1 MTHLLQNVIQN
12 KVSLTKYY
20 IQERLEKGDGLVM
33 ILQKLPSDDSITS
46 YIVYRD
52 LPEELQDLYDEKKI
66 ENGNQNNIIFFYLC
80 TLSDA
85 SIVAFDLNDRD
96 WM

>member
-1 MTHLLQNVIQN
+1 MEYLLKNVIDN
-12 KVSLTKYY
+12 KVSLTKFY

-33 ILQKLPSDDSITS
+33 ILQKFPSDDSVTS
-46 YIVYRD
+46 YIVYKD

-66 ENGNQNNIIFFYLC
+66 ENGNQDNIIFFYLC
-80 TLSDA
+80 TLSSA
-85 SIVAFDLNDRD
+85 SLVAFDLNDRD

>member
-1 MTHLLQNVIQN
+1 MEYLLKNVINN
-12 KVSLTKYY
+12 KVSFTKFY

-33 ILQKLPSDDSITS
+33 ILQKSLVDDSVTS
-46 YIVYRD
+46 YIIYKD
-52 LPEELQDLYDEKKI
+52 LPEELQDVYDEKKI

-80 TLSDA
+80 TLNEA
-85 SIVAFDLNDRD
+85 SLVAFDLNDRD

>member
-1 MTHLLQNVIQN
+1 MSFLLENVIKN
-12 KVSLTKYY
+12 KIPLTKYY
-20 IQERLEKGDGLVM
+20 IQERLEKGEGLVM

-46 YIVYRD
+46 YITYND

-80 TLSDA
+80 TLTDA